1 MPEDFFPDALNRFE
15 NPARLAELAPAATL
29 ARLGFSAQSVLCD
42 IGAGTGV
49 FTLPA
54 AALTSGTVYALD
66 ISDDMLSIIARK
78 AAQAGADNVRCVKV
92 TETGFNLPP
101 GVADLVL
108 MCSML
113 HGMPDKP
120 RFLSDA
126 AALLKPEGRI
136 AVIEFHYRETPMGP
150 PVPRRLGPDDLTRF
164 APAAH
169 LSRADMFD
177 LGDNFYCAVFTK
189 YQG

>member
-1 MPEDFFPDALNRFE
+1 MSESGFIDPIAKFE
-15 NPARLAELAPAATL
+15 TPARLAELAPAETL
-29 ARLGFSAQSVLCD
+29 KRLGFGAQSVLCD
-42 IGAGTGV
+42 IGAGTGI
-49 FTLPA
+49 FTFAA
-54 AALTSGTVYALD
+54 AALSREPIYALD
-66 ISDDMLSIIARK
+66 VSDDMLGIIARK
-78 AAQAGADNVRCVKV
+78 AAQVGADNVRCVKV
-92 TETGFNLPP
+92 TEAGFNLPP
-101 GVADLVL
+101 GVADMVL

-136 AVIEFHYRETPMGP
+136 VIIEFHYRETPMGP
-150 PVPRRLGPDDLTRF
+150 PVIRRLGPDELTRI
-164 APAAH
+164 AAAAH

-189 YQG
+189 